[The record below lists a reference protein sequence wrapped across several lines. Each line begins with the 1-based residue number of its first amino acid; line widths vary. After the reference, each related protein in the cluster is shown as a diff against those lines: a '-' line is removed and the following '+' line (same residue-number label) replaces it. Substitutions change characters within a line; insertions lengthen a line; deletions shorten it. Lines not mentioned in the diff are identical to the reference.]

1 MRIASV
7 ESASQIAQVR
17 ELFEEYW
24 ASFGFTPC
32 FQNFGAEVTGL
43 PGDYTPPRGRLAL
56 AMIDGQAAGCV
67 ALRQFDAER
76 CEAKRLFLRP
86 QFRNR
91 GVGRRLLDWVIAEAR
106 EAGYR
111 EMVGDTMPVME
122 KALEMYGRA
131 GFERTEPYSGHPTP
145 GAIFLRL
152 KLQA

>member
-76 CEAKRLFLRP
+76 CEAKRLFVRP

-122 KALEMYGRA
+122 KALEMYGRL
-131 GFERTEPYSGHPTP
+131 GFERTKPYSDHPTP
-145 GAIFLRL
+145 GAIYLRL
-152 KLQA
+152 KL